1 MIFLVW
7 SLVLLFF
14 KCGGRRRFG
23 CASGSLPEQPTRPA
37 SMGPVEQ
44 AKGVSD
50 DGDVPQSV
58 RKWLETE
65 QRREEDVM
73 EEAESEIVR
82 SARSGGATTAATSSQ
97 RSRVVPQSIPPEQAA
112 APDESDSYA
121 NASYSTHNAENVSPE
136 IREAR
141 AKQREMES
149 RRYVDSMRQFNR
161 RVRLIRTTFLLA
173 GVGIL
178 VSTALFY
185 AKGLMSL
192 KNSLEST
199 QSTLEYGGSIL
210 EEAHNLTTSYLAVRR
225 NVKEEVDNLRYTA
238 QEFCPTGL
246 GILESLN
253 LTSNQTGPL
262 QEQVLSIGSS
272 LGDLGDMLEDEF
284 ESLQDDLEQMMTD
297 VDQASSSLDS
307 AYPFLWAGAG
317 AVGAQ
322 IIITLCLMAEVI
334 AASRGRKMKHG
345 CAKCMRNVII
355 LPLFFLFTVLAWL
368 FASLFLLAAISGSDF
383 CINPDKNIYTYLNA
397 MVEQGRYS
405 EVLVDYLAYFVKC
418 VEARKPVDISESAE
432 KVMTALGSVHNFT
445 EYWGSD
451 ESVAIDVCTPVGAG
465 LIKSLSS
472 LVHTELHGVEEL
484 FSGLIDLMS
493 CSTFNPLYSSAAYD
507 ALCINGV
514 DGLNWMF
521 GTQLAVAIC
530 AMVMITL
537 RSARRES
544 KDLQPA
550 LAPISGAAAGT
561 RGKGI
566 SRSSSMNSRDIN
578 IGAKPAPWEAA
589 AVAAFVAADASRPSS
604 TAHSQ
609 QTQPEDENEENVE
622 YVFPC
627 EEEEGEEEN
636 GSSYYYGDEDVY
648 QYKADGAY
656 AEERPD
662 GKEDNQE
669 EGGDYADGDYADGGD
684 DDAGAYDHEES
695 FDEYQDGGNEEPY
708 NEDYSNYPDEQD
720 YDAGESAPTADGVND
735 EDGAF
740 HDRSKAAAEHD
751 ANFELLETLTSD
763 QVEAIENIG
772 IEQAQSGRTYQRDEL
787 EVQLMSIPGL
797 TEQQIN
803 AVIELELLT
812 RV

>member
-37 SMGPVEQ
+37 SMGSVDQ
-44 AKGVSD
+44 ALSA
-50 DGDVPQSV
+50 GDNGEVPQSV
-58 RKWLETE
+58 RKWLEAE
-65 QRREEDVM
+65 QQREEDVM

-97 RSRVVPQSIPPEQAA
+97 RSRVVPQSMPPEQAA
-112 APDESDSYA
+112 GPDENDSYA

-136 IREAR
+136 IREAQ
-141 AKQREMES
+141 AKQREIES
-149 RRYVDSMRQFNR
+149 RRYVDSMRQFSR
-161 RVRLIRTTFLLA
+161 QVRLIRTIFLLA

-185 AKGLMSL
+185 AKGIMSL
-192 KNSLEST
+192 KNSLESMQT
-199 QSTLEYGGSIL
+199 TLEYGGSIL
-210 EEAHNLTTSYLAVRR
+210 EEAHNLTTAYLTVRR

-238 QEFCPTGL
+238 QEFCPTDL
-246 GILESLN
+246 GMLQRLN
-253 LTSNQTGPL
+253 LTTNQTGPL

-272 LGDLGDMLEDEF
+272 LGNLGDMLEDEF
-284 ESLQDDLEQMMTD
+284 ESLQDDLEQMVTD
-297 VDQASSSLDS
+297 VDQASSSLDN
-307 AYPFLWAGAG
+307 ACPFLWAGAG

-334 AASRGRKMKHG
+334 VASRGRKMKHG
-345 CAKCMRNVII
+345 CAKCMRNVVI

-383 CINPDKNIYTYLNA
+383 CINPDKNIQTYLNA

-418 VEARKPVDISESAE
+418 VEARKPVDISESSE
-432 KVMTALGSVHNFT
+432 KVVTALGAVHNFT
-445 EYWGSD
+445 EFWGSD
-451 ESVAIDVCTPVGAG
+451 ESVANDVCTPVGAG
-465 LIKSLSS
+465 LIRSLSTI
-472 LVHTELHGVEEL
+472 VHEELHGVEEH

-550 LAPISGAAAGT
+550 LATAVAAAGT

-566 SRSSSMNSRDIN
+566 SRSSSTNSRDIN

-589 AVAAFVAADASRPSS
+589 AVAAFVAADASGRLSS

-609 QTQPEDENEENVE
+609 QTQPEDEENVE

-648 QYKADGAY
+648 QYKADEAH
-656 AEERPD
+656 E
-662 GKEDNQE
+662 E
-669 EGGDYADGDYADGGD
+669 EGPDEEGDYQAADGDYADEDYADGGF
-684 DDAGAYDHEES
+684 DDAGAYDNEGA

-708 NEDYSNYPDEQD
+708 NEDYSDYPDERD
-720 YDAGESAPTADGVND
+720 YDAGESTPAGSTDGVND
-735 EDGAF
+735 EDGVF
-740 HDRSKAAAEHD
+740 DDRSKAAEHD

-787 EVQLMSIPGL
+787 EVQLLSIPGL
-797 TEQQIN
+797 TEQQSMPSLSSN
-803 AVIELELLT
+803 C
-812 RV
+812 

>member
-23 CASGSLPEQPTRPA
+23 CASGSLPEQPTRPS
-37 SMGPVEQ
+37 SMGPVDQ
-44 AKGVSD
+44 ALSAGD
-50 DGDVPQSV
+50 DGEVPQSV
-58 RKWLETE
+58 QKWLEAE

-82 SARSGGATTAATSSQ
+82 SARSGGAMTAASSSSM
-97 RSRVVPQSIPPEQAA
+97 RSRAEPQSMPTQQAA
-112 APDESDSYA
+112 GPGENDSHA

-149 RRYVDSMRQFNR
+149 RRYVDSMRHFSRQ
-161 RVRLIRTTFLLA
+161 VRLIRIIFLLA

-185 AKGLMSL
+185 AKGLMNL
-192 KNSLEST
+192 KKSLEST

-210 EEAHNLTTSYLAVRR
+210 EEAHNLTTSYLTVRK

-246 GILESLN
+246 GMLQSLN
-253 LTSNQTGPL
+253 LTTNQTGPL
-262 QEQVLSIGSS
+262 QDQVTSIGSS
-272 LGDLGDMLEDEF
+272 LEDLGDLLRDEF
-284 ESLQDDLEQMMTD
+284 ENLQDDLEQMMTD
-297 VDQASSSLDS
+297 VDQASSSLDN

-322 IIITLCLMAEVI
+322 IIITICLMAEVI

-345 CAKCMRNVII
+345 CAKCMRNVVI

-383 CINPDKNIYTYLNA
+383 CINPDKNIQTYLNA

-405 EVLVDYLAYFVKC
+405 KVLADYLAYFVKC

-432 KVMTALGSVHNFT
+432 KVVTALGAVHNFT

-451 ESVAIDVCTPVGAG
+451 ESLANDVCTPVGAG
-465 LIKSLSS
+465 LIRSLSS
-472 LVHTELHGVEEL
+472 IVHQELHGVEEL
-484 FSGLIDLMS
+484 FSGLIGLMS

-537 RSARRES
+537 RSARRER
-544 KDLQPA
+544 KDDLQSA
-550 LAPISGAAAGT
+550 LATTAASAAGAT
-561 RGKGI
+561 AGKGI
-566 SRSSSMNSRDIN
+566 SRASSMNSRDVN

-604 TAHSQ
+604 TTHSQ
-609 QTQPEDENEENVE
+609 QTQPEDEAGENEE

-648 QYKADGAY
+648 QYKADEAH
-656 AEERPD
+656 AEEEP
-662 GKEDNQE
+662 GE
-669 EGGDYADGDYADGGD
+669 EGDYQGANGDYADGDYADGGH
-684 DDAGAYDHEES
+684 DDAGD
-695 FDEYQDGGNEEPY
+695 
-708 NEDYSNYPDEQD
+708 
-720 YDAGESAPTADGVND
+720 DGVND
-735 EDGAF
+735 DYGAF
-740 HDRSKAAAEHD
+740 GDRSKAAEHD

-772 IEQAQSGRTYQRDEL
+772 IEQAQSGRTFERDEL
-787 EVQLMSIPGL
+787 EVQLLKIPGL
-797 TEQQIN
+797 TEHQIN

-812 RV
+812 RA